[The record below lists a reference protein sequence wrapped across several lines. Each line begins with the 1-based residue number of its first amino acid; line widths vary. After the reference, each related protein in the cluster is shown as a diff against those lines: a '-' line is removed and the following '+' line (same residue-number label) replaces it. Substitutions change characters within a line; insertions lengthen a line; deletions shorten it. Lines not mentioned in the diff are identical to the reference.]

1 VKTLQTFVIIPAK
14 RLDRAKSRLSTILKP
29 GERRELSLAML
40 THVIQSSLEA
50 ESVSRVVV
58 VSSDDLILR
67 EAKTLGAEV
76 IEDANDLN
84 AAVTKAMSW
93 CARRGATA
101 TLTIPSDLP
110 LLQPKDLDEIMNLL
124 GGRRGIVVCPS
135 TDGGTNALLCSPPT
149 LIKPRFGPRSFYRHI
164 CEARKRGIPYLTHCS
179 PRVSFDVDIPL
190 DLKRLIVGGTGV
202 YAEMCLR
209 KLLR

>member
-1 VKTLQTFVIIPAK
+1 VIIPAK
-14 RLDRAKSRLSTILKP
+14 RLNRAKSRLSTILEP
-29 GERRELSLAML
+29 AGRRELSLTML
-40 THVIQSSLEA
+40 TRVIQSSLEA
-50 ESVSRVVV
+50 ESVSGVVV
-58 VSSDDLILR
+58 ISSDHLILR
-67 EAKTLGAEV
+67 EAKRLGAEV

-84 AAVTKAMSW
+84 AAVTKAMGW

-110 LLQPKDLDEIMNLL
+110 LLQPKDLDEIVNLL
-124 GGRRGIVVCPS
+124 GGRRGIVICPS
-135 TDGGTNALLCSPPT
+135 TNKGTNALLCSPPN

-164 CEARKRGIPYLTHCS
+164 SEARKRGIPYLTYCS